1 MDSELILAL
10 SDRIAE
16 TIKDFT
22 EANTVDA
29 VGALTALEVT
39 YANIERVMDGAPPH
53 KMH

>member
-1 MDSELILAL
+1 MGSELILAL

-22 EANTVDA
+22 EANPVDA

-39 YANIERVMDGAPPH
+39 YANIERAIDGTLPH